1 MNRSACS
8 WILRS
13 SFVLAVGVLLSVLQ
27 LQAQVDT
34 GSITGTVSDSSG
46 AVVSGAKVTLTNE
59 GTAVSL
65 AVTTGSDGSYTFSPV
80 KIGSYKIDASAQ
92 GFKTVTQLHVVVNV
106 SGNVLV
112 NLKLPTGSVS
122 ETVEVTTSIPVLQ
135 TQDASVGQVM
145 DSRNVNNLPLN
156 GRNFTFLAQLSA
168 GVNSPQADTRGN
180 AATGAFS
187 ANGFRPAQNN
197 YMLDGIDNNSD
208 TVDFLNGTNFV
219 VLPPVD
225 AIQEFKVQTT
235 DFSAEFGRS
244 GAAVLNATIKS
255 GTNQFH
261 GNVWEFFRNDKLDA
275 ADYFERV
282 QGANGTFRTQKGELR
297 QNQFGFTIGGP
308 VVIPHLFD
316 GRNKIFFFGDYE
328 GLRRRQGTV
337 QTGAVPTLAER
348 NSGFTNLQDVI
359 TGQSGTTHDLLC
371 ITGSNC
377 DPSDKINCAN
387 SSCLQ
392 SAPLGTIF
400 DPATTRSVFCGST
413 DSVSGLPT
421 PVCGSGQIPGQTVI
435 GFVRTPFGTCAPG
448 TTAFALSGCGLNMLP
463 AGRIDA
469 NAIKLLQLFP
479 NPTSGSLNSNYTNSP
494 VLRENRQSFDTRLD
508 INFTQKDQ
516 VFFRFSLS
524 DDPQFI
530 PSIFGGVADGG
541 GFYQGNQT
549 AIAQQSALV
558 WNHVISPTTVN
569 NARVGLNYLHTTRN
583 IPEANNLTDLPSQ
596 FGILGIPQEH
606 ENGGLP
612 AFGING
618 LQTLGGNAFLPSDEV
633 SSTIQ
638 LNDDFTKIYGKHTF
652 KMGLEWQHVKF
663 STLQPPWS
671 RGQFNFDGT
680 YTDVPN
686 VGGGNTGRAQLL
698 LTPQASTVPGGVD
711 YVGGPNNVF
720 ASNIS
725 LSDNGK
731 NYYGTYFQ
739 DDWKVSQKLT
749 VNLGVRWDYFGLV
762 YDHFAKQ
769 ANFVPSG
776 APSGGP
782 LYIIPPGP
790 LATQLSGS
798 FQSLLTA
805 DGIGLAI
812 TKQYGKG
819 LGRSQTSNWAP
830 RFGFAYQATPK
841 FVVRGGAGMFYNGFE
856 NRGYSPNLGEN
867 YPFQFSFQFQQ
878 KNDATP
884 INQFTGCSTATPTGG
899 MTLETGFSCIPLD
912 PLAVNASGL
921 QLRGIQFDYQTP
933 YSIGANFTLQYQ
945 LTPSLSVQGGYVGTF
960 GRHLEVFPNSNLP
973 TALLPPNTT
982 LTNGANGTGGLP
994 RSQGGLPFPDF
1005 AQGASYAM
1013 TAGSSYY
1020 HGLQTSV
1027 NKKFARGLDFLFAYT
1042 YSKVRSDSSDLLNGF
1057 ASAGGYRAP
1066 YIPGMGIHGDY
1077 GLANFDI
1084 RNVVHFSGSYE
1095 LPFGKGQK
1103 FMGDAHGVANALA
1116 GGWALVWA
1124 STLQGGQ
1131 PFQLAC
1137 PSTTAAGTQ
1146 CLSFVLAG
1154 SHPRTSLQKTP
1165 DGNLKMLNAAAFA
1178 QPCEVGST
1186 TTPANCVP
1194 LPGVLALGGGT
1205 PTQIEGPGYHRLD
1218 FSLFKN
1224 FQLTERTRLEFRSEF
1239 FNIFNHPN
1247 FNYPGF
1253 GGNGVVAV
1261 SGSTNFNNS
1270 TFGEI
1275 GSTRDAPYDSREIQF
1290 ALKLYF

>member
-1 MNRSACS
+1 MNRPACS

-13 SFVLAVGVLLSVLQ
+13 SSVLAVGVILSVLP

-282 QGANGTFRTQKGELR
+282 QDANGNFRTQKGELR

-308 VVIPHLFD
+308 VVIPHVFD

-348 NSGFTNLQDVI
+348 SSGFTNLQDVI

-448 TTAFALSGCGLNMLP
+448 TAAFALAGCGLNMLP

-698 LTPQASTVPGGVD
+698 LTPRASTVPGGVD

-790 LATQLSGS
+790 LATQLSSS

-884 INQFTGCSTATPTGG
+884 INQFAGCSTATPTGG

-945 LTPSLSVQGGYVGTF
+945 LTPSLSLQTGYVGTF

-994 RSQGGLPFPDF
+994 ASQGGLPFPDF

-1027 NKKFARGLDFLFAYT
+1027 NKKFAKGLDFLFAYT
-1042 YSKVRSDSSDLLNGF
+1042 YSKVRSDASDLLNGF

-1103 FMGDAHGVANALA
+1103 FMGDAHGVTNAFV
-1116 GGWALVWA
+1116 GGWAVVWA

-1131 PFQLAC
+1131 PFQLGC

-1224 FQLTERTRLEFRSEF
+1224 FQLTERARLEFRSEF

>member
-1 MNRSACS
+1 MNRSS
-8 WILRS
+8 YSSILRS
-13 SFVLAVGVLLSVLQ
+13 FAALAIFALISGVLP

-34 GSITGTVSDSSG
+34 GSITGTVTDPSG

-59 GTAVSL
+59 GTGASL
-65 AVTTGSDGSYTFSPV
+65 TVTTGNEGTYTFSPV
-80 KIGSYKIDASAQ
+80 RIGSYKIEASAQ
-92 GFKTVTQLHVVVNV
+92 GFKTVTQSNIVVNV
-106 SGNVLV
+106 SSNVLA
-112 NLKLPTGSVS
+112 NLKLPTGSVT
-122 ETVEVTTSIPVLQ
+122 ETIEVTGAVPVLQ

-145 DSRNVNNLPLN
+145 DSRSVNNLPLN

-180 AATGAFS
+180 ASTGAFS

-208 TVDFLNGTNFV
+208 TVDFLNGTNYV

-255 GTNQFH
+255 GTNDLH

-282 QGANGTFRTQKGELR
+282 QDANGNFHTQKGELR
-297 QNQFGFTIGGP
+297 QNQYGFTLGGP
-308 VVIPHLFD
+308 VVIPHVFN
-316 GRNKIFFFGDYE
+316 GRNKVFFFGDYE

-337 QTGAVPTLAER
+337 QSGAVPTMAER
-348 NSGFTNLQDVI
+348 NSGYTNLQDLI
-359 TGQSGTTHDLLC
+359 TGQSGTHAD
-371 ITGSNC
+371 I
-377 DPSDKINCAN
+377 
-387 SSCLQ
+387 
-392 SAPLGTIF
+392 LGRTMPIGTVL
-400 DPATTRSVFCGST
+400 DPATTR
-413 DSVSGLPT
+413 VSGT
-421 PVCGSGQIPGQTVI
+421 
-435 GFVRTPFGTCAPG
+435 GFVRDPFTTVCANEPAG
-448 TTAFALSGCGLNMLP
+448 FTYTLAACPDLNMLP
-463 AGRIDA
+463 AGRLDP
-469 NAIKLLQLFP
+469 NAIKLLNLFP
-479 NPTSGSLNSNYTNSP
+479 NPTSNALTSNYTNSP
-494 VLRENRQSFDTRLD
+494 VLRENRNAFDARLD
-508 INFTQKDQ
+508 VNFTQKDQ
-516 VFFRFSLS
+516 VFFRFSYV

-549 AIAQQSALV
+549 ALAQQSALV
-558 WNHVISPTTVN
+558 WNHVISSTTVN

-583 IPEANNLTDLPSQ
+583 IPEATNLSDLPGQ
-596 FGILGIPQEH
+596 YGILGIPQQK

-652 KMGLEWQHVKF
+652 KMGIEWQHVKF

-680 YTDVPN
+680 YTDIPN
-686 VGGGNTGRAQLL
+686 VGGGNTGRAQFL
-698 LTPQASTVPGGVD
+698 LTPEAATVPGGID

-731 NYYGTYFQ
+731 NYFGSYFQ
-739 DDWKVSQKLT
+739 DDWKVSSKLT
-749 VNLGVRWDYFGLV
+749 LNLGMRWDFFGLV
-762 YDHFAKQ
+762 YDHYAKQ
-769 ANFVPSG
+769 ANFVPG
-776 APSGGP
+776 GPPSGSP
-782 LYIIPPGP
+782 LYIIPPSA
-790 LATQLSGS
+790 LATQLSTGPTG
-798 FQSLLTA
+798 FQTLLA
-805 DGIGLAI
+805 KDGIGLAI
-812 TKQYGKG
+812 TSQYGKG
-819 LGRSQTSNWAP
+819 LGRSQTTNWAP

-884 INQFTGCSTATPTGG
+884 INQFANCATATPTGG
-899 MTLETGFSCIPLD
+899 MTLETGFSCIPLN

-933 YSIGANFTLQYQ
+933 YSIGTNLTLQYE
-945 LTPSLSVQGGYVGTF
+945 LTPSLSVQAGYVGTY
-960 GRHLEVFPNSNLP
+960 GRHLEVFPGSNLP

-994 RSQGGLPFPDF
+994 ASQGGLPFPDF
-1005 AQGASYAM
+1005 AQGASYA
-1013 TAGSSYY
+1013 TTQGSSYY

-1027 NKKFARGLDFLFAYT
+1027 NKKFANGLDFLFAYT
-1042 YSKVRSDSSDLLNGF
+1042 YSKVRSDAYDLLNGF
-1057 ASAGGYRAP
+1057 ASGGGYRGP
-1066 YIPGMGIHGDY
+1066 YIPGVGIHADY

-1084 RNVVHFSGSYE
+1084 RNVIHFSGAYE
-1095 LPFGKGQK
+1095 LPFGKGKK
-1103 FMGDAHGVANALA
+1103 FMGNASGA
-1116 GGWALVWA
+1116 SNAIVGGWAVVWA
-1124 STLQGGQ
+1124 ATLQGGQ
-1131 PFQLAC
+1131 PFQLGC
-1137 PSTTAAGTQ
+1137 PSGTAAGAN
-1146 CLSFVLAG
+1146 CNSFVLAG
-1154 SHPRTSLQKTP
+1154 AHPRTSLHKTP
-1165 DGNLKMLNAAAFA
+1165 DGNVGMLNAAAFA

-1186 TTPANCVP
+1186 TTPTNCSP
-1194 LPGVLALGGGT
+1194 LPGVLALGGAE
-1205 PTQIEGPGYHRLD
+1205 PTQIAGPGYHRLD
-1218 FSLFKN
+1218 LSLFKN
-1224 FQLTERTRLEFRSEF
+1224 FRVTERTRLEFRSEF
-1239 FNIFNHPN
+1239 FNILNHPN

-1261 SGSTNFNNS
+1261 SGSTNFNDS

>member
-1 MNRSACS
+1 MNRPAYS

-13 SFVLAVGVLLSVLQ
+13 SFVLAVGVLLSVLP

-34 GSITGTVSDSSG
+34 GSITGTVTDSSG
-46 AVVSGAKVTLTNE
+46 AVVPSAKVTLTNE
-59 GTAVSL
+59 GTGASL
-65 AVTTGSDGSYTFSPV
+65 TVNTGNDGTYTFSPV
-80 KIGSYKIDASAQ
+80 RIGSYKIDASAQ

-106 SGNVLV
+106 SSNMLV
-112 NLKLPTGSVS
+112 NLKLPTGSVT

-180 AATGAFS
+180 ASTGAFS

-244 GAAVLNATIKS
+244 GAAVLNATVKS

-275 ADYFERV
+275 ADYFERTINNGVV
-282 QGANGTFRTQKGELR
+282 QTQKGELR

-308 VVIPHLFD
+308 VVIPHVFD

-328 GLRRRQGTV
+328 GLRRRQGTI
-337 QTGAVPTLAER
+337 QSGAVPTVAER
-348 NSGFTNLQDVI
+348 TSGFTNLQDVI
-359 TGQSGTTHDLLC
+359 TGQGPGECSSPPCTNYHSDILGRAVPIGTV
-371 ITGSNC
+371 
-377 DPSDKINCAN
+377 
-387 SSCLQ
+387 
-392 SAPLGTIF
+392 F
-400 DPATTRSVFCGST
+400 DPATTRSVGCGVA
-413 DSVSGLPT
+413 DSVTGLPG
-421 PVCGSGQIPGQTVI
+421 PNCGTGVTAGTVV
-435 GFVRTPFGTCAPG
+435 GFTRDPFGTCPAS
-448 TTAFALSGCGLNMLP
+448 TLLFTLSGCNLNMLP
-463 AGRIDA
+463 AGRLDA
-469 NAIKLLQLFP
+469 NAIALLNLFP
-479 NPTSGSLNSNYTNSP
+479 NPTSGSLTSNYTNSP

-549 AIAQQSALV
+549 ALAQQSALV

-583 IPEANNLTDLPSQ
+583 IPEANNLSDLPSQ

-638 LNDDFTKIYGKHTF
+638 FNDDFTKIYGKHTF

-680 YTDVPN
+680 YTDIPN

-698 LTPQASTVPGGVD
+698 LTPCAAGADPCATVPRSANTVD
-711 YVGGPNNVF
+711 YVGGPNNVY

-749 VNLGVRWDYFGLV
+749 VNLGIRWDYFGLV

-769 ANFVPSG
+769 ANFVPGG

-790 LATQLSGS
+790 LANQLSSS

-884 INQFTGCSTATPTGG
+884 INQFAGCQTATPTGG

-945 LTPSLSVQGGYVGTF
+945 LTPSLSVQTGYVGTF

-994 RSQGGLPFPDF
+994 ASKGGLPFPDF

-1066 YIPGMGIHGDY
+1066 YIPGMGIHADY

-1103 FMGDAHGVANALA
+1103 FMGDAKGVSNALI
-1116 GGWALVWA
+1116 GGWAVVWA

-1137 PSTTAAGTQ
+1137 PSGTAAGTQ
-1146 CLSFVLAG
+1146 CLSFVLPG
-1154 SHPRTSLQKTP
+1154 INPRTSFQKTS
-1165 DGNLKMLNAAAFA
+1165 DGNVKMLNAAAFA

-1194 LPGVLALGGGT
+1194 LPGVGALGGGT

-1224 FQLTERTRLEFRSEF
+1224 FQLTERMRMEFRSEF

-1275 GSTRDAPYDSREIQF
+1275 GSTRDAPYGAREIQF